1 MTPAEYKAL
10 LAEAR
15 DVEDP
20 NDQEQVRRAEGK
32 KHALEQWWEARV
44 NEYLKTF
51 KDVDVE
57 QGRQHWHQYIYTYD
71 LDPFGTI
78 LVDERRQDSRGDN
91 FWHVNKVDIF
101 SMLDQQRHFE
111 ELLEESKA

>member
-51 KDVDVE
+51 KVANT
-57 QGRQHWHQYIYTYD
+57 GISTSTRMT
-71 LDPFGTI
+71 
-78 LVDERRQDSRGDN
+78 
-91 FWHVNKVDIF
+91 
-101 SMLDQQRHFE
+101 
-111 ELLEESKA
+111 